1 MYCNFFEDFDISIDF
16 EDVWMVFWTY
26 FGISFLLLIA
36 RMVVDMF
43 ISFSDTTTSISFLE
57 LVSFGFGCGFIGF
70 LIFIIIAY
78 CMDYFK
84 YKKDTYSLFKFK
96 DFKKWYSLTPEK
108 FVFDEDC
115 IRLYYLYTA
124 KRNKNERQHRVWFDR
139 YDTTTMYPETLLD
152 AVLLHIFIWKLY
164 KRLLRNEKAVVKQKN
179 KVQQQKDKI
188 FANTETIRVMNSLQE
203 DINRIL
209 KESQTIINIEQSKL
223 QNK

>member
-16 EDVWMVFWTY
+16 EDVWTAFWAY
-26 FGISFLLLIA
+26 FGISCLLLIL
-36 RMVVDMF
+36 RMIVDMF
-43 ISFSDTTTSISFLE
+43 TSFSGTTKSLSFLE

-70 LIFIIIAY
+70 LTFIIIS
-78 CMDYFK
+78 CCVDYFK

-108 FVFDEDC
+108 FVFEEDC
-115 IRLYYLYTA
+115 TRLYYLHTA
-124 KRNKNERQHRVWFDR
+124 KRNKNERQLRVWFDT

-164 KRLLRNEKAVVKQKN
+164 KGLLRNEKAVVKQKN
-179 KVQQQKDKI
+179 KVQQQKDKVY
-188 FANTETIRVMNSLQE
+188 ANTETIRVMNSLQE
-203 DINRIL
+203 DINRVL

-223 QNK
+223 ENK